1 MNFIQ
6 KNIRSL
12 SFYTITSLFLIA
24 ISSCHS
30 HEQKPDDAFENI
42 KEQKKLNKDSVPPVP
57 EIISDQKKTE
67 IISSQKKT
75 EVVPKSENQDWVS
88 FRMGMEEKI
97 IMNTLKIK
105 SLKAAPES
113 NTKQLRKVAR
123 LEKNNTDLR
132 KQMDDYAADAKARQE
147 KFRTSM
153 NQDVNDIGT
162 ELKDMIAKEK
172 R

>member
-1 MNFIQ
+1 MNSIQ
-6 KNIRSL
+6 KNIRTL
-12 SFYTITSLFLIA
+12 SFYTVASLFLIS

-42 KEQKKLNKDSVPPVP
+42 KEQKKLNKDSIPPTP
-57 EIISDQKKTE
+57 EIIPE
-67 IISSQKKT
+67 QKKT
-75 EVVPKSENQDWVS
+75 EVVQKSENQDWVS
-88 FRMGMEEKI
+88 FRTGMEEKI

-147 KFRTSM
+147 KFKTSM
-153 NQDVNDIGT
+153 TQDVNDIGT
-162 ELKDMIAKEK
+162 ELKDMIVKGK